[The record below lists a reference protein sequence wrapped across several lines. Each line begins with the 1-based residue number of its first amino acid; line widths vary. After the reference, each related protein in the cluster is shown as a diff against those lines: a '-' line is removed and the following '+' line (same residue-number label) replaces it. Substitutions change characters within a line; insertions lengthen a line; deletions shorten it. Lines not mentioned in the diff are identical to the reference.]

1 MTKVEYEKRL
11 FLLPSPSLV
20 SPTNILQSS
29 ELYGQVQSDSLFSSI
44 KGELCRINGFLDVF
58 AKDAFF
64 RFIIKSRV
72 SRAAIDDV
80 FSSPFLRSSV
90 FVFFLLF
97 SRFRP
102 GFIERFVRRNRTLTR
117 PRSERERI
125 INLICVLPSSERNL
139 PQWRR
144 FVILRRW
151 FLVLTGACRC

>member
-29 ELYGQVQSDSLFSSI
+29 ELYGQVRSDSLFSSI
-44 KGELCRINGFLDVF
+44 KGELCRIDDILDVF

-80 FSSPFLRSSV
+80 FSSLFLRSSV
-90 FVFFLLF
+90 FVFFLLAIP
-97 SRFRP
+97 S
-102 GFIERFVRRNRTLTR
+102 GFYRELRTKKSDLNETTL
-117 PRSERERI
+117 REG
-125 INLICVLPSSERNL
+125 EDY
-139 PQWRR
+139 
-144 FVILRRW
+144 
-151 FLVLTGACRC
+151 